1 MATQHRGPVALA
13 ALLLAL
19 NAQAEPL
26 PSAAL
31 ERDCWLAHT
40 GERTAVRSTGNLDVD
55 FANLQAKQ
63 VVRTPFQVDFSV
75 KGMGVVPAG
84 KPNPK
89 AGHHHLLV
97 NTPLPSDPSEK
108 IPFSEFYRH
117 FGAGQTST
125 VLDLKPGPHRLRL
138 LFADHEHRPY
148 FVFSREVTVVVYGKR
163 SDPPLAIDPEN
174 YDASCQD
181 WYDNE
186 MTRPRGDKPAVRIAN
201 LRDGELVSSPLRLI
215 FDVRGMGVAPTG
227 FGDAKHGH
235 FVLKVQSG
243 RAPAQV
249 FDFSNGATQ
258 TTLSLPPGAASLEL
272 AFKNDAGDD
281 DLLAPA
287 RISIKV
293 SPAARQ

>member
-1 MATQHRGPVALA
+1 MATQHRGPVAIA
-13 ALLLAL
+13 ALLIAL

-31 ERDCWLAHT
+31 ERDCWLSRT
-40 GERTAVRSTGNLDVD
+40 GERAAVRSTGNLDVD

-97 NTPLPSDPSEK
+97 DTPLPSDPSET

-138 LFADHEHRPY
+138 LFADHAHRPY
-148 FVFSREVTVVVYGKR
+148 FLFSREVTVVVYGKR

-186 MTRPRGDKPAVRIAN
+186 VTRPRGDEPAVRIAN

-243 RAPAQV
+243 RAPTQV

-258 TTLSLPPGAASLEL
+258 TTLSLPPGATSLEL

-287 RISIKV
+287 RMSIKV
-293 SPAARQ
+293 SPAAHQ